1 MLSPQAVREISVRSL
16 TSSNR
21 LNRDC
26 LVTERLRQGDLMT
39 KVTRRCTYR
48 IDGRITLPSLAD
60 AIQWAKALD
69 PHTPRQ
75 VYVTKEL
82 DPNDGNEQVTYKVLG
97 CFYVVQEREV
107 VCVSYRHVLSMAVEA
122 QEEPLY

>member
-1 MLSPQAVREISVRSL
+1 MMIPQALREISVRSL
-16 TSSNR
+16 TSTNR

-26 LVTERLRQGDLMT
+26 LVTERLRQGECMT

-69 PHTPRQ
+69 PRTPRQ

-82 DPNDGNEQVTYKVLG
+82 DPDYGNEQVTYKVLG

-107 VCVSYRHVLSMAVEA
+107 ICVSYRHVLSMAVEA
-122 QEEPLY
+122 PEEPLY

>member
-1 MLSPQAVREISVRSL
+1 MIGPQEVREISVRSL
-16 TSSNR
+16 TSTDR

-26 LVTERLRQGDLMT
+26 LVTERLRQGECVT

-48 IDGRITLPSLAD
+48 IDGRITLPSLTD

-69 PHTPRQ
+69 PRTPRQ

-82 DPNDGNEQVTYKVLG
+82 DPAYGSEQVTYKVLG
-97 CFYVVQEREV
+97 CFYIVQEREV
-107 VCVSYRHVLSMAVEA
+107 ICVSYRHVLAMAVEVP
-122 QEEPLY
+122 EEDL

>member
-1 MLSPQAVREISVRSL
+1 MIGPQEVREISVRSL
-16 TSSNR
+16 TSTDR

-26 LVTERLRQGDLMT
+26 LVTERLRQGDCVT

-48 IDGRITLPSLAD
+48 IDGRITLPSLTD

-69 PHTPRQ
+69 PRTPRQ

-82 DPNDGNEQVTYKVLG
+82 DPAYGSEQVTYKVLG
-97 CFYVVQEREV
+97 CFYIVQEREV
-107 VCVSYRHVLSMAVEA
+107 ICVSYRHVLAMAVEVP
-122 QEEPLY
+122 EEDL